1 MTLMTLLSFE
11 GKTVK
16 TKAPVLVIALL
27 SLCLCFREMLY
38 CLLMSV
44 FFLTC
49 DFVIYDFFE

>member
-1 MTLMTLLSFE
+1 MTPLSFE

-38 CLLMSV
+38 CLLKSV